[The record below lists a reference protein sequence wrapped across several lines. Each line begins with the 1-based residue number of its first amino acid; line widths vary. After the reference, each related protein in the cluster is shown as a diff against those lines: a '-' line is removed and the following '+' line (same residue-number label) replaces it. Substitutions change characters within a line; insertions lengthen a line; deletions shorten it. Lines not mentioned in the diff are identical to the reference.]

1 MRTRAGV
8 RRYNTG
14 VKKPTAPRSEQRPK
28 EAPPFPKGVGGAA
41 LGLAAAAAVVAA
53 VPAGIAWVFLHPP
66 RRLHNRTPRSALG
79 LSYERVRL
87 CAADGVRLS
96 AWFVPAPAGSP
107 ARGVVVVCH
116 GYYGNRATMLP
127 YLRFL
132 HKAGYHCL
140 LFDFRGHGWSGG
152 GRTTFGIAE
161 GRDLRAAIDWVC
173 AQERLSGLPVAVLGE
188 SMGAAVSLLVAAEE
202 PRVGAVV
209 ADSAFAR
216 FDYAV
221 ASRLALAFGDKLG
234 ATLTPPAQ
242 KVGERMLGR
251 ACADIAPVEA
261 IARMT
266 DLPVLLLHGEAD
278 RLIYC
283 ENVYRL
289 HEAGGPNVSMWTV
302 PGAGHVL
309 SVYVGGDEYAR
320 RVVEFLDGALAPPQ
334 AEAGTA

>member
-1 MRTRAGV
+1 M
-8 RRYNTG
+8 
-14 VKKPTAPRSEQRPK
+14 KPATTDVRPK
-28 EAPPFPKGVGGAA
+28 ALPLPKVAGAAA
-41 LGLAAAAAVVAA
+41 LGLAAAAVAAAA

-66 RRLHNRTPRSALG
+66 RRLHNRTPKSALG

-96 AWFVPAPAGSP
+96 AWFVAAPAP

-132 HKAGYHCL
+132 HDAGYHCL

-161 GRDLRAAIDWVC
+161 GRDLRAALDWVFG
-173 AQERLSGLPVAVLGE
+173 QGRLAGLPVAVLGE

-216 FDYAV
+216 FDSAV
-221 ASRLALAFGDKLG
+221 AGRLTLAFGDKLG
-234 ATLTPPAQ
+234 AALTPPAQ
-242 KVGERMLGR
+242 RAGERLLGR

-261 IARMT
+261 ITRIT
-266 DLPVLLLHGEAD
+266 DRPVLLLHGEAD

-283 ENVYRL
+283 ENAHRL
-289 HEAGGPNVSMWTV
+289 NEASGDNVTLWTV
-302 PGAGHVL
+302 PDAGHVM
-309 SVYVGGDEYAR
+309 SVYVGGEEYAR
-320 RVVEFLDGALAPPQ
+320 RVVSFLDSALPRPTGS
-334 AEAGTA
+334 EAAV